1 MNSNSPERELQKLHL
16 LIQIPNFR
24 IGLIVEIIKMMNTE
38 MAGLI
43 DHVTKLKLDGTEQG
57 KFANRKV
64 YEGRTAI
71 WDLPSAET
79 PLMLSPKKVIGFLLK
94 YIYQLQQIP
103 FDAKTNMNSVLD
115 ILK

>member
-1 MNSNSPERELQKLHL
+1 
-16 LIQIPNFR
+16 
-24 IGLIVEIIKMMNTE
+24 MMNTE
-38 MAGLI
+38 MSGLI
-43 DHVTKLKLDGTEQG
+43 DHVAKLKLDGGEQG

-115 ILK
+115 ILKYPNCDPNLKFIYEKIGLDREYKSR